1 MIEEYRRL
9 NAPERLSMS
18 DNVTVIGPGSVI
30 KGDMAFDNAA
40 RIQGS
45 FEGTIS
51 AKTDLHIGE
60 TGSCR
65 ADLTANTVQID
76 GAVEGDVVAHES
88 LQLGAKAKLV
98 GNITAGTLVVVQGAT
113 FIGHC
118 RVGAN
123 AQAIAPGNPRPE
135 APTLPRPRPGANNN
149 ARATPV
155 PAVTSDL
162 EATLAGLESKLANMG
177 KPRTAAAQQD

>member
-1 MIEEYRRL
+1 M
-9 NAPERLSMS
+9 A

-40 RIQGS
+40 RIQGT

-51 AKTDLHIGE
+51 AKTDLHIGD
-60 TGSCR
+60 TGSCK

-76 GAVEGDVVAHES
+76 GSVEGDVVAHES
-88 LQLGAKAKLV
+88 LQLGAKARLV

-118 RVGAN
+118 RVGAG
-123 AQAIAPGNPRPE
+123 AESIAPANPRPE
-135 APTLPRPRPGANNN
+135 TPAQPRPRPGTNNS

-155 PAVTSDL
+155 PTVTADL
-162 EATLAGLESKLANMG
+162 EATLAGLETKLASMG
-177 KPRTAAAQQD
+177 KPRPAAAPQA